1 MAYWQVRA
9 QLDKKSYI
17 GTFLNEN
24 RWALL
29 SDEHK
34 NKGTFANII
43 NSVQIGEILFLVDEE
58 QKINYYGRCAKNELN
73 GVDIKVVKW
82 MKLSLAVHSLVN
94 GAYTQTITNLKNND
108 KLDELLEA
116 IKTPKTAYKIN
127 KINITNFR
135 LIEHIELKFDKS
147 LNVIIANNGIGKTT
161 ILDAIS
167 IGFGAMLTRFPKIK
181 GLDFKERDL
190 QKDKENKFKPYMN
203 IQIES
208 KDNIV
213 WDRTT
218 KRDNTK
224 KTAKLIPNSYG
235 LKELNNFVD
244 AIIDSHNEG
253 NNYIMPLIMYYGTCR
268 NCFESPMRKTNFKK
282 DFNRF
287 ESLESSLI
295 SSTNFNRLFQ
305 WFDAMATIES
315 NEIKEKRDF
324 DYTNKYLDAVRNAIE
339 TMIPSFTNPRI
350 KINPLRFMI
359 DQKEED
365 GTVKEL
371 QIEQLSAGYKAVLAM
386 TMDISARMVE
396 ANPDLGNNSEAI
408 ILIDELD
415 LHLHPTWQQNI
426 LLDLHRTFPNAQ
438 FIITT
443 HSPHIISSVENK
455 YIKVLKKV
463 DNNIEV
469 IDGAITFGRDIEWV
483 LEEMGVK
490 DTRHSIISKEL
501 KKCQE
506 FLNQAQYDEAETC
519 INNLEQ
525 IIGQNDREIM
535 NLRNAL
541 FFERV

>member
-9 QLDKKSYI
+9 QLDKSYKNI
-17 GTFLNEN
+17 FLDEN

-29 SDEHK
+29 SEEHK
-34 NKGTFANII
+34 NQGSFTKII
-43 NSVQIGEILFLVDEE
+43 NSIQEDEILFLVNEH
-58 QKINYYGRCAKNELN
+58 QKINYYGRCSKNELN
-73 GVDIKVVKW
+73 GVDIKIVQW
-82 MKLSLAVHSLVN
+82 IKLSSEVNALIN
-94 GAYTQTITNLKNND
+94 GAYMQTITNIKNND
-108 KLDELLEA
+108 KLDELLQA
-116 IKTPKTAYKIN
+116 IRTSKSTYKIN
-127 KINITNFR
+127 KVNITNFR
-135 LIEHIELKFDKS
+135 LIENVKIKFDKS
-147 LNVIIANNGIGKTT
+147 INVIIANNGIGKTS

-167 IGFGAMLTRFPKIK
+167 IGYGAMLTRFPKIK

-190 QKDKENKFKPYMN
+190 QKNKENKSKPYMN
-203 IQIES
+203 IKIES

-224 KTAKLIPNSYG
+224 KTAQLIPNSYG

-244 AIIDSHNEG
+244 LIVDNHNEDK
-253 NNYIMPLIMYYGTCR
+253 NYVMPLVMYYGTCR

-287 ESLESSLI
+287 ESLESSLS

-305 WFDAMATIES
+305 WFDAMATIEDK
-315 NEIKEKRDF
+315 EIKEKRDF

-339 TMIPSFTNPRI
+339 IMIPTFTNPRI
-350 KINPLRFMI
+350 QSNPLRFMI
-359 DQKEED
+359 DKKEQD
-365 GTVKEL
+365 GTVIEL

-415 LHLHPTWQQNI
+415 LHLHPTWQQSI
-426 LLDLHRTFPNAQ
+426 LLDLNRTFPNAQ

-443 HSPHIISSVENK
+443 HSPHIISSVKNE
-455 YIKVLKKV
+455 YIKILKKV
-463 DNNIEV
+463 DNNIEI
-469 IDGAITFGRDIEWV
+469 IDGSVTFGREIEWV
-483 LEEMGVK
+483 LKEMGLTYSRNPK
-490 DTRHSIISKEL
+490 ISEEL
-501 KKCQE
+501 KRCQN
-506 FLNQAQYDEAETC
+506 FLNESKYNEAETC
-519 INNLEQ
+519 INNLERD
-525 IIGQNDREIM
+525 IGQDDREIM

-541 FFERV
+541 FFERD

>member
-9 QLDKKSYI
+9 QHNGNRIAD
-17 GTFLNEN
+17 FLSNK
-24 RWALL
+24 RWSLL

-34 NKGTFANII
+34 TKGTFLKTIS
-43 NSVQIGEILFLVDEE
+43 SVQIDEILFLADEN
-58 QKINYYGRCAKNELN
+58 QKINYYGRCSKNLLN
-73 GVDIKVVKW
+73 GVDIEVVEW
-82 MKLSLAVHSLVN
+82 LKLSHEVDALVN
-94 GAYTQTITNLKNND
+94 GAYMQTITNLKSTD
-108 KLDELLEA
+108 KIDELLQA
-116 IKTPKTAYKIN
+116 INQPKTVYKIN

-135 LIEHIELKFDKS
+135 LIEQIEINFDES

-167 IGFGAMLTRFPKIK
+167 IGLGAMLTRFPKIK
-181 GLDFKERDL
+181 GIDFKERDL
-190 QKDKENKFKPYMN
+190 QKDKENKSKPYMN
-203 IQIES
+203 VKIES
-208 KDNIV
+208 TGNVV
-213 WDRTT
+213 WDRTS
-218 KRDNTK
+218 KRDNTQ

-235 LKELNNFVD
+235 LKELNDFVD
-244 AIIDSHNEG
+244 SIVDNHNEG
-253 NNYIMPLIMYYGTCR
+253 NDYIMPLVIYYGTCR
-268 NCFESPMRKTNFKK
+268 NCFDAPMRKTNFKK

-287 ESLESSLI
+287 ESLESSLT

-305 WFDAMATIES
+305 WFDAMATIEN

-324 DYTNKYLDAVRNAIE
+324 NYTNKYLDTVRNAIE
-339 TMIPSFTNPRI
+339 TMIPSFENPRI
-350 KINPLRFMI
+350 EMYPLRFMI
-359 DQKEED
+359 DQKQED
-365 GTVKEL
+365 GTIKEL

-396 ANPDLGNNSEAI
+396 ANPNLGNNSEAI

-463 DNNIEV
+463 DDNIEV
-469 IDGAITFGRDIEWV
+469 IDGAITYGRDIEWV

-490 DTRHSIISKEL
+490 DPRHSIISEEL
-501 KKCQE
+501 KKCQN
-506 FLNQAQYDEAETC
+506 FLNEAQYDEAEKC
-519 INNLEQ
+519 INSLEQ
-525 IIGQNDREIM
+525 RIGQNDREIM

-541 FFERV
+541 FFERD